1 MLKNFLTTP
10 KMQFAT
16 VFGACIVLTA
26 VSAVVSNSSNP
37 EYAVS
42 LRLSHASSSGSV
54 ADLTAYKFKE
64 LLEKNSLG
72 QMTVTIYPN
81 NGLSGGDQ
89 KRAVEMATEGAI
101 DLQICSASDLYNLDK
116 RFGAFWLPFL
126 FENDE
131 QIEAFVKNP
140 NVQEILDS
148 WLNPYNLDLLSMYS
162 LGGSQVSN
170 NVKEIKA
177 PEDLAGIK
185 FAVPPY
191 AAAEEGA
198 RILGVDTPVQKDSSE
213 VPLALEQ
220 GEIQGQFSSLGA
232 YVASKLYKTQPYVTL
247 WNVYY
252 DTQIWVSNDDN
263 MEKLTPKQREIIN
276 KSALEAIEWGN
287 NLSNEFNKLY
297 LEDLSKN
304 GVTVTSLTPEQI
316 EAFQQKAVP
325 LYEQRL
331 DEIGKD
337 TVLFFLNNRG
347 LDADEST
354 TLTPIEYPELQTPAE
369 TAEPA
374 PAEEAAPA
382 TEEATAPAETTEP
395 AAEPAPAEEA
405 APATEEA
412 AAPAE
417 TTEPAPAETAEV
429 AAEPAP
435 AEEAAPAA
443 EEAAAPAETA
453 EVAAE
458 PAPAEEAAPAAEEA
472 AAPAE
477 TTEVAAE
484 PAAPAEEVAP
494 AEEATAP
501 AETTEVAAEPAAP
514 AEEVAPAEEATA
526 PAERGYCCPC

>member
-140 NVQEILDS
+140 NVKEILDS

-316 EAFQQKAVP
+316 EAFQ
-325 LYEQRL
+325 LRRDRQRHSAL
-331 DEIGKD
+331 LLKQSW
-337 TVLFFLNNRG
+337 FR
-347 LDADEST
+347 
-354 TLTPIEYPELQTPAE
+354 
-369 TAEPA
+369 
-374 PAEEAAPA
+374 
-382 TEEATAPAETTEP
+382 
-395 AAEPAPAEEA
+395 
-405 APATEEA
+405 
-412 AAPAE
+412 
-417 TTEPAPAETAEV
+417 
-429 AAEPAP
+429 
-435 AEEAAPAA
+435 
-443 EEAAAPAETA
+443 
-453 EVAAE
+453 
-458 PAPAEEAAPAAEEA
+458 
-472 AAPAE
+472 
-477 TTEVAAE
+477 
-484 PAAPAEEVAP
+484 
-494 AEEATAP
+494 
-501 AETTEVAAEPAAP
+501 
-514 AEEVAPAEEATA
+514 
-526 PAERGYCCPC
+526 C

>member
-140 NVQEILDS
+140 NVKEILDS

-382 TEEATAPAETTEP
+382 TEEAAAPAETTEP

-417 TTEPAPAETAEV
+417 TAEP

-435 AEEAAPAA
+435 AEEAAPAT

-453 EVAAE
+453 EPAAE
-458 PAPAEEAAPAAEEA
+458 PAPAEETAPATEEA

-477 TTEVAAE
+477 TTE
-484 PAAPAEEVAP
+484 PAPAEEVAP
-494 AEEATAP
+494 ATEEA
-501 AETTEVAAEPAAP
+501 AAP
-514 AEEVAPAEEATA
+514 
-526 PAERGYCCPC
+526 GGCCPC

>member
-140 NVQEILDS
+140 NVKEILDS

-382 TEEATAPAETTEP
+382 TEEAAAPAETTEP

-417 TTEPAPAETAEV
+417 TTEPAPAEEV
-429 AAEPAP
+429 APA
-435 AEEAAPAA
+435 
-443 EEAAAPAETA
+443 T
-453 EVAAE
+453 
-458 PAPAEEAAPAAEEA
+458 EEA

-477 TTEVAAE
+477 TTE
-484 PAAPAEEVAP
+484 P
-494 AEEATAP
+494 AP
-501 AETTEVAAEPAAP
+501 AETKRLLPLLRP
-514 AEEVAPAEEATA
+514 LSQLQLRPLK
-526 PAERGYCCPC
+526 

>member
-140 NVQEILDS
+140 NVKEILDS

-297 LEDLSKN
+297 LDDLSKN

-382 TEEATAPAETTEP
+382 TAEAAAPAETTEP

-429 AAEPAP
+429 AAEPAAP
-435 AEEAAPAA
+435 AEEVAPATEEAAAPAA
-443 EEAAAPAETA
+443 APAETTEPAPAETA

-458 PAPAEEAAPAAEEA
+458 PAAPAAPAEEAAPATEEA

-477 TTEVAAE
+477 TAEPAPAETAEVAAE

-494 AEEATAP
+494 ATEEA
-501 AETTEVAAEPAAP
+501 AAP
-514 AEEVAPAEEATA
+514 AG
-526 PAERGYCCPC
+526 R